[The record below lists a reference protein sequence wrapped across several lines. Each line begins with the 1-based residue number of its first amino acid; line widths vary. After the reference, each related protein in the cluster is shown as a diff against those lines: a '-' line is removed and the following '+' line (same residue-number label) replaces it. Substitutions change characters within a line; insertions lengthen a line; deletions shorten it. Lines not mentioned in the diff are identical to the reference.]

1 MIVSDLSSIEYSRH
15 LWLLHLILTV
25 STLALFPSI
34 IPEGPLDLMDKML
47 TLDPSKR
54 ISAADALKHPFLQGV
69 NKHKITPPE

>member
-1 MIVSDLSSIEYSRH
+1 MNVPPHTNCFYPA
-15 LWLLHLILTV
+15 LL
-25 STLALFPSI
+25 PSI

-54 ISAADALKHPFLQGV
+54 ISAADSLKHPFLQGV

>member
-1 MIVSDLSSIEYSRH
+1 MVAPPYTDCVYPCP
-15 LWLLHLILTV
+15 
-25 STLALFPSI
+25 LFPRI